1 MDGELKQKR
10 LTLTRDVEICPV
22 FVWSR
27 SDPIFRR
34 SKINRSKDLFIFEDS
49 RRKSVRRFGEEAD
62 CLRLAENRSRR
73 GAGQGMVR

>member
-1 MDGELKQKR
+1 M
-10 LTLTRDVEICPV
+10 
-22 FVWSR
+22 